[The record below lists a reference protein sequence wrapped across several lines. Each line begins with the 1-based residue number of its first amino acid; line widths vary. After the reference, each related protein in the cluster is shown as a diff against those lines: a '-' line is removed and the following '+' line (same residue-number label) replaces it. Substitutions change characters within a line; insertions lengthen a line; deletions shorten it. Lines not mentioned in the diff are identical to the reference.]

1 MAAYGVNELVA
12 AADLRQQL
20 RSLFAVR
27 LRPLLKVHIV
37 EQAHGGPEIRVLAVT
52 QLLSVPAHDALHRQ
66 AVLDMEGLGIVLAQQ
81 RQGRAS
87 LGTCFHL

>member
-1 MAAYGVNELVA
+1 M
-12 AADLRQQL
+12 
-20 RSLFAVR
+20 R